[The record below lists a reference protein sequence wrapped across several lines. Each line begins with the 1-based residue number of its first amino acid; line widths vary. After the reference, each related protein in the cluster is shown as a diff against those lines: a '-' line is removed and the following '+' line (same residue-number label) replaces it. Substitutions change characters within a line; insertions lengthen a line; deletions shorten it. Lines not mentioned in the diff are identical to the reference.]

1 MQLFRAKV
9 SSVLFVQVAV
19 ALGNCF
25 ENVSMKEMI
34 FLYLLRSRILQKA
47 RHVLIELQESYRLK
61 LLRAGAD

>member
-34 FLYLLRSRILQKA
+34 FLLWIIVILAIIEEKKQ
-47 RHVLIELQESYRLK
+47 VLQLSQREI
-61 LLRAGAD
+61 